1 MKFRNKKT
9 GEVIEIGPNAMP
21 TQTPSANLVPPKE
34 KKSKKSFKESL
45 LTGKT
50 IPAVGA
56 TLGGITGGL
65 LGGFPAVAGA
75 GGGYAGGEAIR
86 NLLAKLSG
94 YGDITQLPT
103 QQEAGETLA
112 GSATAAA
119 LQGAGNI
126 AAKGLSFAAHPLK
139 RLSSWLD
146 DLVAKSPKQVDV
158 SNMAQNL
165 ISNVDELAAN
175 NPIKAQALREAAQ
188 SKAIE
193 LGSPAELDQALQPL
207 SRINEIRKTTGGMGF
222 GNDSVGMID
231 KEIAKV
237 LNRLARE
244 EVVGSVPGASANL
257 GAQSALY
264 TGQNMI
270 NRLPPWSV
278 LMASL
283 YQPMAGVPL
292 ALARF
297 GRPAISAGLEGLAK
311 LLPPSM
317 VFGGSMR
324 ENK

>member
-9 GEVIEIGPNAMP
+9 GEVIEIGSNVMP
-21 TQTPSANLVPPKE
+21 TQTPSANLVPTKE
-34 KKSKKSFKESL
+34 KKPKKSFKESL

-50 IPAVGA
+50 IPAAGA
-56 TLGGITGGL
+56 TLGGMVGGL
-65 LGGFPAVAGA
+65 LGGFWC
-75 GGGYAGGEAIR
+75 GGYNRGLLR
-86 NLLAKLSG
+86 SLLAKLSG

-103 QQEAGETLA
+103 QQETGETLA
-112 GSATAAA
+112 GAGKAAA

-158 SNMAQNL
+158 STMAQNL

-193 LGSPAELDQALQPL
+193 LGSPAELDQAFQPL

-244 EVVGSVPGASANL
+244 EVVGSIPGAGANL